1 MSTRKSRKREPN
13 EHNTLTRE
21 IIETACKKTGATRKG
36 LMVALV
42 PHGVNYSSTHG
53 VFYCYIKG
61 SQGFTDRLVQA
72 VGQLTDSYAA
82 NVDAKVV
89 AVQERERRANAELR
103 KMRRAVEAMC
113 IACAAPEAGETPRC
127 WDGTCP
133 LRSVSP
139 LPLAVRK

>member
-1 MSTRKSRKREPN
+1 MTLRKSRKREPN

-21 IIETACKKTGATRKG
+21 IIEAACKKTGATRKG

-42 PHGVNYSSTHG
+42 PHGVNYNSTHG

-82 NVDAKVV
+82 NVDEKVI
-89 AVQERERRANAELR
+89 AVQERERGANAELR
-103 KMRRAVEAMC
+103 RIRQAVEKMC
-113 IACAAPEAGETPRC
+113 IACAAPDTGETPQC
-127 WDGTCP
+127 WDGSCP
-133 LRSVSP
+133 LRAVSP
-139 LPLAVRK
+139 LPLAVTR